1 MDYENLFN
9 DVFDIFLPATL
20 ASLCK
25 TEREK
30 KSMLKLGEL
39 CKKHNVSFRAYINIL
54 TDLSAWEAEQ
64 SDVRS

>member
-9 DVFDIFLPATL
+9 DVFDIL
-20 ASLCK
+20 SLCK

-30 KSMLKLGEL
+30 QSVLKLGEL
-39 CKKHNVSFRAYINIL
+39 CKKHGVSFRAYMNL
-54 TDLSAWEAEQ
+54 LVELNQWEAEQ